1 MTASCQQWM
10 TVIGLGFDIAGAI
23 SLSYSLII
31 SENKAIDL
39 GLSYLSSDKRE
50 EQLRD
55 PRVID
60 RLNQSRN
67 AKLGLALLVIG
78 FALQIIG
85 NLPLQ

>member
-1 MTASCQQWM
+1 M